1 MSHLCYRLY
10 FGFLGL
16 LHVSVGI
23 RPARYHPSMCAFG
36 SSHALNELLANLD
49 DTYQRALQEVP
60 EGQLGHAHRLLQCL
74 VPAIRSLC
82 VKELAEIF
90 AVEFG
95 LDGAYNVME
104 CWRPENPE
112 EAILSACSTL
122 IAVVDV

>member
-1 MSHLCYRLY
+1 
-10 FGFLGL
+10 
-16 LHVSVGI
+16 
-23 RPARYHPSMCAFG
+23 MCAFG

-90 AVEFG
+90 AVEFDAAPN
-95 LDGAYNVME
+95 LME
-104 CWRPENPE
+104 GRRPENPE
-112 EAILSACSTL
+112 RAVLSACPALFAIVGANGSNFLTFQ
-122 IAVVDV
+122 